1 MVNKIMVKQTMVK
14 KTMVTQTMVK
24 KNFGK
29 QKLWSKARCSV
40 IVFPIFEIVSQ
51 ALHA

>member
-1 MVNKIMVKQTMVK
+1 MVK
-14 KTMVTQTMVK
+14 KTMVTQTMAKETMVK
-24 KNFGK
+24 K
-29 QKLWSKARCSV
+29 LWTKARCSV

>member
-1 MVNKIMVKQTMVK
+1 MVKKTTVKNYGKNTMVKQTMAK
-14 KTMVTQTMVK
+14 ETMV
-24 KNFGK
+24 N
-29 QKLWSKARCSV
+29 KLWSKARCSV